1 MPREGFKQDARRVL
15 KARQTHEIR
24 KKRGRKKKVGR
35 KRGKPKKKKVEA
47 RKRKNGLQNPL
58 TSTKWR
64 SQWTYESGKKKKRI
78 WRDFQKKKKNK
89 NVKKK
94 KKKREKRKEKKVL
107 VTDVLQER
115 RTSGVLV

>member
-64 SQWTYESGKKKKRI
+64 SQWMYESGKKKRI
-78 WRDFQKKKKNK
+78 WRDFQKKKIKLS
-89 NVKKK
+89 KKK
-94 KKKREKRKEKKVL
+94 RKREKRKEKKVL